1 MEKQLDTELEEKDLP
16 EVITED
22 EITTIVNPG
31 DEVPGGFTYSNN
43 AVIQNKSLNLKDAN
57 GTDIANRYVSI
68 GDKITVLKID
78 ADKQLA
84 LVQYP
89 SGSIVREG
97 YITNDTSAIKY
108 LNEYDWVNGS
118 TSEPVYETESS
129 SDGKWG
135 TLSPYEKAT
144 RLYKKDSRTC
154 VVYDTSKGPL
164 TKSGFVDYEGGSSN
178 GGSDSNNGIKPGEIV
193 PGGFTYP
200 NNAVIQN
207 DSLYLRDENGNQ
219 IAGRSV
225 SVGDE
230 ITVLDVGYTKQ
241 LALIQYPTSSGVVQ
255 GYVTNATNIISYK
268 NPYNWVNGS
277 TPEPVYSSATSTDS
291 SYGTLSPREAATLLY
306 KEGNRYHIVY
316 DTNKGPL
323 TKSGYVDYEGTGE
336 TGGAGVDTD
345 ITIPVISHSQ
355 IEIQQYGTSG
365 KGRPLNV
372 YKIGNG
378 SKAVFAGFAIHGW
391 EDNWDNDGLALVK
404 LANALALKIA
414 DYKAQNGG
422 LHSWTVYI
430 APCMNPDGVIVS
442 GTTGPVGATS
452 GPGNNGIGRCA
463 VTTRIDLNRCFPDG
477 FVPQYTSRNYTGPTS
492 LGAPEAVA
500 LKNYVQNLNSSFNEV
515 VVIDAHGWLGCVYGN
530 SSIASYFTS
539 QFGISY
545 KGGSAGGYFSYWAGN
560 LSKTRAILLEYP
572 QATYSY
578 DDVINKNY
586 IGKTYNAIIN
596 MIGGNP
602 GTDNGS
608 GNNGSDSTNG
618 DEAYSA
624 TGTVINVTTTLNVR
638 EQASTSSNIVGT
650 LSAGETVTITA
661 KNGAWYKISSPKVG
675 YVHSDYISIT
685 TSGDTNNGDEAYS
698 ATGTVINVTTTLNV
712 REQASTSSNIVGT
725 LSAGETVKITAKNG
739 AWYKISSPKAGY
751 VHSDYI
757 KLDEN
762 INNDNELNKEA
773 EKRVKEFLSQ
783 LFGFNGQFEF
793 NKSIKIPLM
802 NATITF
808 EAGFNPF
815 INDDA
820 ALKFDIINGEIDDS
834 TVLGGLIKNGFNFLE
849 IFSDSLK
856 EKFTKFTKEI
866 GNAEV
871 EFQIESDFSI
881 SINSTLLFKS
891 DEFNSGV
898 KIFFNMNIKPDIKK
912 LTNNLLDK
920 IKELIELL
928 KNKVNSL
935 LLSVIVVLLIVAII
949 FTPVDEILVGLTAIV
964 SAVSTIT
971 DTILSKIIQ
980 YIFHYGNGLIP
991 VTE

>member
-1 MEKQLDTELEEKDLP
+1 MEKQLETELEEKDLP

-31 DEVPGGFTYSNN
+31 DEVLGGFTYPNN

-306 KEGNRYHIVY
+306 KEGNRYHVVY

-336 TGGAGVDTD
+336 IGGAGVDTD

-391 EDNWDNDGLALVK
+391 EDNWNNDGLALVK

-422 LHSWTVYI
+422 LHGWTVYI

-545 KGGSAGGYFSYWAGN
+545 KGGSGAGYFSYWAGN

-578 DDVINKNY
+578 NDVINKNY
-586 IGKTYNAIIN
+586 IGKTYNAIVN

-608 GNNGSDSTNG
+608 GSNGSGSSNG

-624 TGTVINVTTTLNVR
+624 TGKVINVTTTLNVR

-650 LSAGETVTITA
+650 VSSGQTVTITA
-661 KNGAWYKISSPKVG
+661 KNGVWYKISSPKVG
-675 YVHSDYISIT
+675 YVHSDYININS
-685 TSGDTNNGDEAYS
+685 NGDANTPTLNEME
-698 ATGTVINVTTTLNV
+698 TVINMISELV
-712 REQASTSSNIVGT
+712 I
-725 LSAGETVKITAKNG
+725 SAIEFSKK
-739 AWYKISSPKAGY
+739 Y
-751 VHSDYI
+751 VVV
-757 KLDEN
+757 EP
-762 INNDNELNKEA
+762 A
-773 EKRVKEFLSQ
+773 
-783 LFGFNGQFEF
+783 
-793 NKSIKIPLM
+793 P
-802 NATITF
+802 
-808 EAGFNPF
+808 
-815 INDDA
+815 
-820 ALKFDIINGEIDDS
+820 DIINRLTSDYLIHVKYGDSSWAQIIGNLNNIFINFVKNNYPNLCNKLDKYINNSNIEIKFGKSLIDLPHLMATTRGYYSSLSPDFWTGWGGDLSTLVGEITYKCRENTTEKNNKAYELLASKTQNTTFGNGDFYSDIDSIYLGKKFHVHKIDDLLYMYYIKDKS
-834 TVLGGLIKNGFNFLE
+834 YTTRKNIILNDLPKAESVSDAIYNKLTGVLGYNFPLVGE
-849 IFSDSLK
+849 KLKSFSK
-856 EKFTKFTKEI
+856 KYN
-866 GNAEV
+866 GNAV
-871 EFQIESDFSI
+871 EY
-881 SINSTLLFKS
+881 S
-891 DEFNSGV
+891 DESVKACCNALAKKINELDNSG
-898 KIFFNMNIKPDIKK
+898 F
-912 LTNNLLDK
+912 L
-920 IKELIELL
+920 
-928 KNKVNSL
+928 
-935 LLSVIVVLLIVAII
+935 
-949 FTPVDEILVGLTAIV
+949 
-964 SAVSTIT
+964 
-971 DTILSKIIQ
+971 Q
-980 YIFHYGNGLIP
+980 Y
-991 VTE
+991 

>member
-1 MEKQLDTELEEKDLP
+1 MEKQLDTELKEKDLP
-16 EVITED
+16 RAITEE
-22 EITTIVNPG
+22 EISTMVNPG
-31 DEVPGGFTYSNN
+31 DEVPGGFTYPNN
-43 AVIQNKSLNLKDAN
+43 AVIQNKSLNLKYED
-57 GTDIANRYVSI
+57 GSDIGNRYVSI

-108 LNEYDWVNGS
+108 LNEYDWANGS

-154 VVYDTSKGPL
+154 VAYDTSKGKF
-164 TKSGFVDYEGGSSN
+164 TKSGFVDYEGGASS
-178 GGSDSNNGIKPGEIV
+178 GGSSDSSNGIKPGEIV

-200 NNAVIQN
+200 NNAVVQN

-225 SVGDE
+225 SIGDE

-255 GYVTNATNIISYK
+255 GYVTNSTNIISYK

-291 SYGTLSPREAATLLY
+291 GYGTLSAREAATLLY
-306 KEGNRYHIVY
+306 KEGNRYHVVY
-316 DTNKGPL
+316 DTSKGPL

-336 TGGAGVDTD
+336 TGGSGVDTD
-345 ITIPVISHSQ
+345 ITIPVISHSE
-355 IEIQQYGTSG
+355 IELKQYGESG

-391 EDNWDNDGLALVK
+391 EDNWNNDGLALVK

-422 LHSWTVYI
+422 LHGWTVYI

-442 GTTGPVGATS
+442 GTTGAVGATT

-477 FVPQYTSRNYTGPTS
+477 FVPQYSSRNYTGSTS

-500 LKNYVQNLNSSFNEV
+500 LKNYVQNLNSSYNEV
-515 VVIDAHGWLGCVYGN
+515 VVIDGHGWLGCVYGN

-545 KGGSAGGYFSYWAGN
+545 KGGSGGGYFSYWAGN

-578 DDVINKNY
+578 NDVINKNY
-586 IGKTYNAIIN
+586 IGKTYNAIVN

-608 GNNGSDSTNG
+608 GSNGSGSSNG

-624 TGTVINVTTTLNVR
+624 TGKVINVTTTLNVR

-661 KNGAWYKISSPKVG
+661 KNGVWYKISSPKVG
-675 YVHSDYISIT
+675 YVHSDYININS
-685 TSGDTNNGDEAYS
+685 NGDANTPTLNEME
-698 ATGTVINVTTTLNV
+698 TVINMISELV
-712 REQASTSSNIVGT
+712 I
-725 LSAGETVKITAKNG
+725 SAIEFSKK
-739 AWYKISSPKAGY
+739 Y
-751 VHSDYI
+751 VVV
-757 KLDEN
+757 EP
-762 INNDNELNKEA
+762 A
-773 EKRVKEFLSQ
+773 
-783 LFGFNGQFEF
+783 
-793 NKSIKIPLM
+793 P
-802 NATITF
+802 
-808 EAGFNPF
+808 
-815 INDDA
+815 
-820 ALKFDIINGEIDDS
+820 DIINRLTSDYLIHVKYGDSSWAQIIGNLNNIFINFVKNNYPNLCNKLDKYINNSNIEIKFGKSLIDLPHLMATTRGYYSSLSPDFWTGWGGDLSTLVGEITYKCRENTTEKNNKAYELLASKTQNTTFGNGDFYSDIDSIYLGKKFHVHKIDDLLYMYYIKDKS
-834 TVLGGLIKNGFNFLE
+834 YTTRKNIILNDLPKAESVSDAIYNKLTGVLGYNFPLVGE
-849 IFSDSLK
+849 KLKSFSK
-856 EKFTKFTKEI
+856 KYN
-866 GNAEV
+866 GNAV
-871 EFQIESDFSI
+871 EY
-881 SINSTLLFKS
+881 S
-891 DEFNSGV
+891 DESVKACCNALAKKINELDNSG
-898 KIFFNMNIKPDIKK
+898 F
-912 LTNNLLDK
+912 L
-920 IKELIELL
+920 
-928 KNKVNSL
+928 
-935 LLSVIVVLLIVAII
+935 
-949 FTPVDEILVGLTAIV
+949 
-964 SAVSTIT
+964 
-971 DTILSKIIQ
+971 Q
-980 YIFHYGNGLIP
+980 Y
-991 VTE
+991 

>member
-1 MEKQLDTELEEKDLP
+1 M
-16 EVITED
+16 
-22 EITTIVNPG
+22 
-31 DEVPGGFTYSNN
+31 
-43 AVIQNKSLNLKDAN
+43 
-57 GTDIANRYVSI
+57 
-68 GDKITVLKID
+68 
-78 ADKQLA
+78 
-84 LVQYP
+84 
-89 SGSIVREG
+89 
-97 YITNDTSAIKY
+97 
-108 LNEYDWVNGS
+108 
-118 TSEPVYETESS
+118 
-129 SDGKWG
+129 
-135 TLSPYEKAT
+135 
-144 RLYKKDSRTC
+144 
-154 VVYDTSKGPL
+154 
-164 TKSGFVDYEGGSSN
+164 
-178 GGSDSNNGIKPGEIV
+178 
-193 PGGFTYP
+193 
-200 NNAVIQN
+200 
-207 DSLYLRDENGNQ
+207 
-219 IAGRSV
+219 
-225 SVGDE
+225 
-230 ITVLDVGYTKQ
+230 
-241 LALIQYPTSSGVVQ
+241 
-255 GYVTNATNIISYK
+255 
-268 NPYNWVNGS
+268 
-277 TPEPVYSSATSTDS
+277 
-291 SYGTLSPREAATLLY
+291 
-306 KEGNRYHIVY
+306 
-316 DTNKGPL
+316 
-323 TKSGYVDYEGTGE
+323 
-336 TGGAGVDTD
+336 
-345 ITIPVISHSQ
+345 
-355 IEIQQYGTSG
+355 
-365 KGRPLNV
+365 
-372 YKIGNG
+372 
-378 SKAVFAGFAIHGW
+378 
-391 EDNWDNDGLALVK
+391 
-404 LANALALKIA
+404 
-414 DYKAQNGG
+414 
-422 LHSWTVYI
+422 
-430 APCMNPDGVIVS
+430 
-442 GTTGPVGATS
+442 
-452 GPGNNGIGRCA
+452 
-463 VTTRIDLNRCFPDG
+463 
-477 FVPQYTSRNYTGPTS
+477 YTGSTS

-500 LKNYVQNLNSSFNEV
+500 LKNYVQNLNSSYNEV
-515 VVIDAHGWLGCVYGN
+515 VVIDGHGWLGCVYGN

-545 KGGSAGGYFSYWAGN
+545 KGGSGAGYFSYWAGN

-602 GTDNGS
+602 GTNNGS

-624 TGTVINVTTTLNVR
+624 TGRVVNVTTTLNVR
-638 EQASTSSNIVGT
+638 EQPSTSSNIVGI
-650 LSAGETVTITA
+650 LSSGETVTITA
-661 KNGAWYKISSPKVG
+661 KNGAWYKIFSPKV
-675 YVHSDYISIT
+675 
-685 TSGDTNNGDEAYS
+685 
-698 ATGTVINVTTTLNV
+698 
-712 REQASTSSNIVGT
+712 
-725 LSAGETVKITAKNG
+725 
-739 AWYKISSPKAGY
+739 GY

-762 INNDNELNKEA
+762 INNNNELNKEA
-773 EKRVKEFLSQ
+773 EKRVKEFLNQ

-808 EAGFNPF
+808 KAGFNPF

-891 DEFNSGV
+891 DEFNSGI

-971 DTILSKIIQ
+971 DTMLNKIIQ
-980 YIFHYGNGLIP
+980 YIFHYGNGLIL

>member
-129 SDGKWG
+129 SDEKWG

-255 GYVTNATNIISYK
+255 GYVTNATNIIAYK
-268 NPYNWVNGS
+268 NPYNWVNGN

-306 KEGNRYHIVY
+306 KEGNRYHVVY

-391 EDNWDNDGLALVK
+391 EDNWNNDGLALVK

-414 DYKAQNGG
+414 DYKAQNGS
-422 LHSWTVYI
+422 LHGWTVYI

-545 KGGSAGGYFSYWAGN
+545 KGGSGAGYFSYWAGN

-618 DEAYSA
+618 DKAYSA
-624 TGTVINVTTTLNVR
+624 TGRVVNVTTTLNVR
-638 EQASTSSNIVGT
+638 EQPSTSSNIVGT
-650 LSAGETVTITA
+650 LSAGETVTIVA
-661 KNGAWYKISSPKVG
+661 KNGTWYKISSPKVG
-675 YVHSDYISIT
+675 YVHSDYIKLNSNNDSSKPNIKDVLDYICTVGIFKGLNVELEGFNIETLDMTLPINPYITIKAAAAT
-685 TSGDTNNGDEAYS
+685 TSVIGDPDASVYIYADGDELTTNLTNGLS
-698 ATGTVINVTTTLNV
+698 EVGVINKIAYETLKKSLGQISLATQINPYIKIYT
-712 REQASTSSNIVGT
+712 AYD
-725 LSAGETVKITAKNG
+725 LLHKTVKVTI
-739 AWYKISSPKAGY
+739 
-751 VHSDYI
+751 
-757 KLDEN
+757 
-762 INNDNELNKEA
+762 EA
-773 EKRVKEFLSQ
+773 
-783 LFGFNGQFEF
+783 
-793 NKSIKIPLM
+793 
-802 NATITF
+802 
-808 EAGFNPF
+808 
-815 INDDA
+815 
-820 ALKFDIINGEIDDS
+820 
-834 TVLGGLIKNGFNFLE
+834 
-849 IFSDSLK
+849 
-856 EKFTKFTKEI
+856 
-866 GNAEV
+866 
-871 EFQIESDFSI
+871 
-881 SINSTLLFKS
+881 
-891 DEFNSGV
+891 
-898 KIFFNMNIKPDIKK
+898 K
-912 LTNNLLDK
+912 LTNIQPIPDLGANFYQRIIIT
-920 IKELIELL
+920 IKQDNHNDLGIIQT
-928 KNKVNSL
+928 NICKVSAPTTNEMLQTASK
-935 LLSVIVVLLIVAII
+935 VLLPVLTFAAIYGIKKFAQVQVLGPLAPALAVYSLIAII
-949 FTPVDEILVGLTAIV
+949 IKD
-964 SAVSTIT
+964 
-971 DTILSKIIQ
+971 
-980 YIFHYGNGLIP
+980 
-991 VTE
+991 